1 MYNKKRQNLN
11 SSLLFFQIKVPQ
23 HYSALATLGRLNTL
37 HSNLHNKQEE
47 NLHKNVR
54 WRTNERR
61 FCYLLLAIGCI
72 LTFVLLIFSLIFYF
86 IVFKQGVSFGLDFS
100 NDKLINTNNHNNNST
115 NLVNSGLRLNS
126 NLNNLNLKQPQTD
139 TGQHAQST
147 TTFPN
152 DKLKHEAEHNN
163 QAVRKKRK
171 RLISKIEG
179 ELRIFN
185 KPFKVKNYEEEV
197 TLIKQNLNYFITRNL
212 NLCLNNTEITQY
224 RRGDNHDLN
233 GIIVNFVLTFNCA
246 LPNLAKR
253 LAFSL
258 RDSFKSEYFIDF
270 RTLRLTPIFDHID
283 YVDVLESDS
292 DHWIKFAKNSEW
304 ASWSDWSSCDCNRGL
319 VVKSRQRTCLNKAT
333 NKSAFSFSCGNSD
346 EENDEHLP
354 SVEIRNCDCESDQ
367 LSASSTE
374 SSLHLAICAKC
385 EKTSEICLSYN
396 AHMPNCLKILNYD
409 DRCGGHCNSK
419 GTECKFMKDKNMY
432 QCLHLNETDGNLCL
446 DDEFRCAD
454 GLCIPNIKY
463 CDGLTNC
470 FDNSDEIN
478 CQCDIQSGEY
488 MVCSRNIVPIA

>member
-1 MYNKKRQNLN
+1 M
-11 SSLLFFQIKVPQ
+11 
-23 HYSALATLGRLNTL
+23 
-37 HSNLHNKQEE
+37 HSNLHNQKPDDQ
-47 NLHKNVR
+47 HKTGR

-100 NDKLINTNNHNNNST
+100 GKPASNISTAAT
-115 NLVNSGLRLNS
+115 NLVNSGFRLNGP
-126 NLNNLNLKQPQTD
+126 NLNTPARSPDQYPY
-139 TGQHAQST
+139 
-147 TTFPN
+147 
-152 DKLKHEAEHNN
+152 DKLKPAES
-163 QAVRKKRK
+163 QPPKKKRK
-171 RLISKIEG
+171 RLINRVEG

-185 KPFKVKNYEEEV
+185 KPFKVKNYEDEV
-197 TLIKQNLNYFITRNL
+197 ALIKQNLNYFISRNL
-212 NLCLNNTEITQY
+212 NLCLNSSEITQY
-224 RRGDNHDLN
+224 RRGDNHDQN
-233 GIIVNFVLTFNCA
+233 GIIVNFVLNFNCA

-258 RDSFKSEYFIDF
+258 RDSFKSEYFVDF
-270 RTLRLTPIFDHID
+270 RTLRLTPIFDPNHLD
-283 YVDVLESDS
+283 YVDVVESDS
-292 DHWIKFAKNSEW
+292 DHWLKFAKNSVWGNWSEW
-304 ASWSDWSSCDCNRGL
+304 TACDCARGL
-319 VVKSRQRTCLNKAT
+319 VVKSRQRTCLSKTTNKA
-333 NKSAFSFSCGNSD
+333 AFTFSCGNND

-354 SVEIRNCDCESDQ
+354 SVEIRNCDCESTADP
-367 LSASSTE
+367 AAAATTE
-374 SSLHLAICAKC
+374 ANLHLAICMKC

-409 DRCGGHCNSK
+409 DPCGGHCTGK
-419 GTECKFMKDKNMY
+419 GTECKFLKEKNMH
-432 QCLHLNETDGNLCL
+432 QCVHLNDTKSSADSNLCL

-488 MVCSRNIVPIA
+488 MVGVRLDLALCKRNLKGAL